1 VHSQLVERLKPGP
14 GIRWLDVAT
23 GTGAVARIAAAAG
36 AEVVGIDIAPRMI
49 ELAREKSEGILFEI
63 GDAQTLPY
71 DDASFDVVSSS
82 FGVIFAP
89 DHRAVAREL
98 PRVCRDRVG
107 LTTWIPDPRIRQLY
121 EPFGLDSP
129 EGRAPFEWG
138 EESYLRELLDG
149 FELEIEPGTWFLD
162 APSGEAVWE
171 LWSSAAPPFK
181 AMVDALDP
189 ATREAF
195 RRAYIAYADSFPADG
210 GVRVPREYLLTVG
223 RRR

>member
-1 VHSQLVERLKPGP
+1 VERLKPGP
-14 GIRWLDVAT
+14 GVRWLDVAT
-23 GTGAVARIAAAAG
+23 GTGAVARLAAAAG
-36 AEVVGIDIAPRMI
+36 AEVVGVDIAPRMI
-49 ELAREKSEGILFEI
+49 ELAREKSEGIRFEL
-63 GDAQTLPY
+63 GDAQALPH

-98 PRVCRDRVG
+98 ARVCRDRAG
-107 LTTWIPDPRIRQLY
+107 MTSWIPDQRLGRLY
-121 EPFGLDSP
+121 ASFGLDSP
-129 EGRAPFEWG
+129 ERRAPFEWG
-138 EESYLRELLDG
+138 EESHLRELLED
-149 FELEIEPGTWFLD
+149 FELEIEPGTWFLE

-189 ATREAF
+189 ATCEAF
-195 RRAYIAYADSFPADG
+195 RRAYIAYADSFRANG